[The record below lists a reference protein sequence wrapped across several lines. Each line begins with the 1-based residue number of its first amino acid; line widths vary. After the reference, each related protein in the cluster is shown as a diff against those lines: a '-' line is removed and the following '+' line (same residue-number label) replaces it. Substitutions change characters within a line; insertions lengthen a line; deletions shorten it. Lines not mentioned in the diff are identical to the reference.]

1 LRRFVDWGKVVLS
14 KVISGGQTG
23 ADRASLDA
31 ALELGFP
38 IGGSCPVGRLAED
51 GPINC
56 VYTLTEIGGG
66 YRQRTKHNVTDSDG
80 TAIFYESYLRGG
92 TEATVL
98 FCIRQ
103 SKPYKLI
110 DIALVEPPRAA
121 ELLSEFVREF
131 NVSVLNVAG
140 PRSSS
145 CPAVYNYVVQVVR
158 LVLQQST

>member
-1 LRRFVDWGKVVLS
+1 MLS

-23 ADRASLDA
+23 ADRAALDA
-31 ALELGFP
+31 ALESSFP
-38 IGGSCPVGRLAED
+38 IGGSCPVGRVAED
-51 GPINC
+51 GPIYDA
-56 VYTLTEIGGG
+56 YTLTEIGGG
-66 YRQRTKHNVTDSDG
+66 YRQRTKQNVIDSDG
-80 TAIFYESYLRGG
+80 TAIFYESYVRGG

-110 DIALVEPPRAA
+110 DIELVKPPRAA

-145 CPAVYNYVVQVVR
+145 CPRIYDYVKQVVG
-158 LVLQQST
+158 LALQQST